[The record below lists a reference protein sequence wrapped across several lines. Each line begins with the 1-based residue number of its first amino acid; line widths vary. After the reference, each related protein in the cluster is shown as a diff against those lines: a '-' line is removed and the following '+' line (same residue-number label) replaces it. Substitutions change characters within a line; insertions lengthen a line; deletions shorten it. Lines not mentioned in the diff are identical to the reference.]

1 MVTTSIS
8 SRIVGLFL
16 FGTIG
21 VASARHRQLLTTSTE
36 NELKLVLTPASTE
49 LTDAAKQSF
58 VSLFDEA
65 MVRYIGLHQS
75 LSHPEDLEYHVD
87 AVDTAIT
94 SQLVESTFLL
104 GSGTTTRGRS
114 RQLLDGVSTGS
125 IISSLNMELLLSASF
140 VVAAGDSTGVEV
152 PDLQEYATDFFAED
166 SGIASSFVDACQ
178 HILDEYG
185 KKPLSG
191 LQAIGVEKN
200 VVYDGPYSY
209 LDSTAVAAASGDMS
223 STTKVDPTNN
233 AASDRENVR
242 ESSIAGAAKATQV
255 GAETSNSIHWMWV
268 VIAGGGVAAIALSS
282 LFVAAIVR
290 RGRNKGVGNEAK
302 GQMQNQRDVTLT
314 SAQQK
319 KTYAVPLSVLNCN
332 GSLPSAS
339 PMSFDGQ
346 RAKMLNGP
354 NYASNSVPLH
364 EKNDRQRHAVWS
376 EEQVQLEDN
385 EVTTPRSTWTE
396 PFLSFAKSV
405 GFGDMVQGKES
416 MDEDSK
422 GNEIPNLALPPREFR
437 KKNLAQQ
444 KESASISTKNRS
456 AVEELLGNG
465 GNGRKGRVTPKDG
478 RHSLYTNRG
487 EDLYVIPEDD
497 ASL

>member
-36 NELKLVLTPASTE
+36 NEVKLVLTPASTE

-255 GAETSNSIHWMWV
+255 SAETSNSIHWMWV

-314 SAQQK
+314 SMQQK

-346 RAKMLNGP
+346 RAKMLNVP

-364 EKNDRQRHAVWS
+364 EKNDRQWA
-376 EEQVQLEDN
+376 
-385 EVTTPRSTWTE
+385 E

-422 GNEIPNLALPPREFR
+422 GNEIPNLALPPMEFR

>member
-36 NELKLVLTPASTE
+36 NEVKLVLTPASTE

-152 PDLQEYATDFFAED
+152 PDLHEYATDFFAED

-255 GAETSNSIHWMWV
+255 SAETSNSIHWMWV

-346 RAKMLNGP
+346 RAKMLNVP
-354 NYASNSVPLH
+354 NYAPNSVPLH
-364 EKNDRQRHAVWS
+364 EKNDRQWA
-376 EEQVQLEDN
+376 
-385 EVTTPRSTWTE
+385 E

-405 GFGDMVQGKES
+405 GFGDLVQGKES

-422 GNEIPNLALPPREFR
+422 GNEIPNLALPPMEFR

-444 KESASISTKNRS
+444 KESSSISTKNRS

-465 GNGRKGRVTPKDG
+465 GTGRKGRVTPKDG

>member
-8 SRIVGLFL
+8 SRIVSLFL

-36 NELKLVLTPASTE
+36 NEVKLVLTPASTE

-152 PDLQEYATDFFAED
+152 PDLHEYATDFFAED

-255 GAETSNSIHWMWV
+255 SAETSNSIHWMWV

-290 RGRNKGVGNEAK
+290 RGRIKGVGNEAK

-346 RAKMLNGP
+346 RAKMLNVP
-354 NYASNSVPLH
+354 NYAPNSVPLH
-364 EKNDRQRHAVWS
+364 EKNDRQWA
-376 EEQVQLEDN
+376 
-385 EVTTPRSTWTE
+385 E

-405 GFGDMVQGKES
+405 GFGDLVQGKES

-422 GNEIPNLALPPREFR
+422 GNEIPNLALPPMEFR

-444 KESASISTKNRS
+444 KESSSISTKNRS

-465 GNGRKGRVTPKDG
+465 GTGRKGRVTPKDG

>member
-21 VASARHRQLLTTSTE
+21 VVSARHRQLLTTSTE
-36 NELKLVLTPASTE
+36 NEVKLVLTPASTE

-209 LDSTAVAAASGDMS
+209 LDSTAVAAASGDMT

-255 GAETSNSIHWMWV
+255 SAETSNSIHWMWV

-346 RAKMLNGP
+346 RAKMLNVP

-364 EKNDRQRHAVWS
+364 EKNDRQWA
-376 EEQVQLEDN
+376 
-385 EVTTPRSTWTE
+385 E

-422 GNEIPNLALPPREFR
+422 GNEIPNLALPPMEFR

>member
-36 NELKLVLTPASTE
+36 NEVKLVLTPASTE

-209 LDSTAVAAASGDMS
+209 LDSTAVAAASGDMT

-255 GAETSNSIHWMWV
+255 SAETSNSIHWMWV

-319 KTYAVPLSVLNCN
+319 KKYAVPLSVLNCN

-339 PMSFDGQ
+339 PVSFDGP
-346 RAKMLNGP
+346 RAKMLNVP
-354 NYASNSVPLH
+354 NYAPNSVPLH
-364 EKNDRQRHAVWS
+364 EKNDRQWA
-376 EEQVQLEDN
+376 
-385 EVTTPRSTWTE
+385 E

-405 GFGDMVQGKES
+405 GFGDMVQGEES

-437 KKNLAQQ
+437 KKNLAQH
-444 KESASISTKNRS
+444 KESASNNTKNRS
-456 AVEELLGNG
+456 AEEELLGNG
-465 GNGRKGRVTPKDG
+465 GNCRKGRVTPKDG

>member
-36 NELKLVLTPASTE
+36 NEVKLVLTPASTE

-255 GAETSNSIHWMWV
+255 SAETSNSIHWMWV

-314 SAQQK
+314 SMQQK

-346 RAKMLNGP
+346 RAKMLNVP

-364 EKNDRQRHAVWS
+364 EKNDRQWA
-376 EEQVQLEDN
+376 
-385 EVTTPRSTWTE
+385 E

>member
-36 NELKLVLTPASTE
+36 NEVKLVLTPASTE

-152 PDLQEYATDFFAED
+152 PDLREYATDFFAED

-178 HILDEYG
+178 HISDEYG

-255 GAETSNSIHWMWV
+255 SAETSNSIHWMWV

-339 PMSFDGQ
+339 PVSFDGP
-346 RAKMLNGP
+346 RAKMLNVP
-354 NYASNSVPLH
+354 NYAPNSVPLH
-364 EKNDRQRHAVWS
+364 EKNDRQWA
-376 EEQVQLEDN
+376 
-385 EVTTPRSTWTE
+385 E

-422 GNEIPNLALPPREFR
+422 GNEIPNLALPPMEFR

-444 KESASISTKNRS
+444 KESSSISTKNRS

>member
-21 VASARHRQLLTTSTE
+21 VVSARHRQLLTTSTE
-36 NELKLVLTPASTE
+36 NEVKLVLTPASTE

-209 LDSTAVAAASGDMS
+209 LDSTAVAAASGDMT

-255 GAETSNSIHWMWV
+255 SAETSNSIHWMWV

-319 KTYAVPLSVLNCN
+319 KKYAVPLSVLNCN

-339 PMSFDGQ
+339 PVSFDGP
-346 RAKMLNGP
+346 RAKMLNVP
-354 NYASNSVPLH
+354 NYAPNSVPLH
-364 EKNDRQRHAVWS
+364 EKNDRQWA
-376 EEQVQLEDN
+376 
-385 EVTTPRSTWTE
+385 E

-422 GNEIPNLALPPREFR
+422 GNEIPNLALPPMEFR

-444 KESASISTKNRS
+444 KESSSISTKNRS

-465 GNGRKGRVTPKDG
+465 GTGRKGRVTPKDG

>member
-8 SRIVGLFL
+8 SRIVSLGFL

-209 LDSTAVAAASGDMS
+209 LDSTAVAAASGDMT

-255 GAETSNSIHWMWV
+255 SAETSNSIHWMWV

-346 RAKMLNGP
+346 RAKMLNVP

-364 EKNDRQRHAVWS
+364 EKNDRQWA
-376 EEQVQLEDN
+376 
-385 EVTTPRSTWTE
+385 E

-422 GNEIPNLALPPREFR
+422 GNEIPNLALPPMEFR